1 MLRVLK
7 GSSVSIYTL
16 VYHISRA
23 KVFFYRKNIHAF
35 TEVVGQEHNSK
46 LGGPSLALSTAVPA
60 GELSPRETCCNI
72 SIIERVTNI

>member
-35 TEVVGQEHNSK
+35 TEVVGQEHNSNNQ
-46 LGGPSLALSTAVPA
+46 LALSRAVPA
-60 GELSPRETCCNI
+60 GELSPRGTC
-72 SIIERVTNI
+72 